1 MRNKS
6 FFWVLTILLVVVTI
20 WSLSLTWVAAGV
32 EKDADAYAQ
41 AQFDSIKN
49 AVTES
54 GDSLVLLPNGAAV
67 NFFDKKAEDEIK
79 YAYVDSYLK
88 GVAEKPVYPILGH
101 TYKYCKESGLNFG
114 LDLQGGMSVTL
125 EMSVPDFVKN
135 KCDNYREPSFY
146 AAFTE
151 ANKQWSEGK
160 SDNFINLF
168 VSIYQEKNGE
178 GKLAGH
184 FHINNDINPT
194 DSDEDV
200 VAFLNKQIG
209 SALDGVE
216 VIMEKRV
223 NQFGVA
229 QPTITKEPLTNRITV
244 ELPGVKD
251 QESVE
256 RKLKSTANI
265 EFFGVLDNGEI
276 GPLIF
281 NTALP
286 LLIEKVKSEEGLAED
301 VKTDEPAVKII
312 DENSNDTIKVDNGGE
327 EIDLNLGLG
336 DDNDTNNTADS
347 NKVDKPA
354 EDLTINNDSSNMVMN
369 QQIAQRVFPMGAN
382 TTEGRFAINS
392 PVVGYASYKD
402 TAKINKALH
411 DPVMADVLMEF
422 PNLRLMWSAKPYFD
436 QNKNEPTEI
445 HMLYA
450 IKVPEDGRAEVS
462 GKHIDK
468 AQKDYDPQTGAIVV
482 SMKMNGK
489 GTDAWADMTE
499 KYVGKIIAIT
509 MDNMVWSAP
518 VVNEIMTTGSS
529 QISGNFTNEEADELA
544 GLLSAGA
551 LPAPMVIVD
560 QSVVGATLGAE
571 NVNSGIWSFV
581 IALLMVLGYM
591 IFYYARAGVVANVA
605 LVTNIFFI
613 FGALASFKA
622 VLTLPGIAGIVLT
635 IGMSVDANVLIFERI
650 REELRGGKG
659 VKLAIK
665 DGYQKALAAILDA
678 NVTTLL
684 TAIVLKV
691 FGSGPIESFATSL
704 IIGIFTSVFAALVIT
719 RLIFIEMFDRK
730 KEITFSTKMTKN
742 FLTNVNLTF
751 IGKRKIFYAISGLIV
766 VAGIASLAT
775 RGLDYGV
782 EFTGGRTYQVE
793 FEKEVDFEKLKTAIG
808 DEFVD
813 EDGNRVEPE
822 VKQINNKYTA
832 LIKTK
837 FMVNIT
843 SPEVDSLVNTALA
856 TALDKNVENFGE
868 YEIMESRKISPSI
881 SNSLRTSSIWAVLFS
896 LIIIFVYILI
906 RFRKPQFGVGALVAM
921 AHDVIVVLAIFSI
934 FKGIMPFSME
944 INQAFIAAILT
955 VVGYSINDTVVVF
968 DRIREFLGQHKRTE
982 GKVVVNNALN
992 STLSRTINTSVSTFI
1007 VLLMIF
1013 IFGGEA
1019 IRGFIFA
1026 LMIGV
1031 VVGTYSS
1038 LCIATPLVVDFSKN
1052 MNAIA
1057 KKTKTREETP

>member
-32 EKDADAYAQ
+32 ENDADSYAQ
-41 AQFDSIKN
+41 TQYDSIKN
-49 AVTES
+49 AMA
-54 GDSLVLLPNGAAV
+54 DSNDSMVLLPNGSAV
-67 NFFDKKAEDEIK
+67 NFYDKKAEDEIK

-88 GVAEKPVYPILGH
+88 EMAEKPVYPILGH

-125 EMSVPDFVKN
+125 EMSIPEFVQN
-135 KCDNYREPSFY
+135 KCDNYRDPEFF
-146 AAFTE
+146 AAYLE
-151 ANKQWSEGK
+151 ANKQWEEGK
-160 SDNFINLF
+160 SDKYLELF
-168 VSIYQEKNGE
+168 VSIFQEKNGT
-178 GKLAGH
+178 GKLAAH
-184 FHINNDINPT
+184 FHSNNDGINAG
-194 DSDEDV
+194 DSDEKV
-200 VAFLNKQIG
+200 VEYLTKQINT
-209 SALDGVE
+209 ALDGVE
-216 VIMEKRV
+216 VILEKRV

-265 EFFGVLDNGEI
+265 EFFAVHDNGEI

-281 NTALP
+281 NQAWP
-286 LLIEKVKSEEGLAED
+286 QLIEKYKAEEGIAD
-301 VKTDEPAVKII
+301 VEEKTADANIEEKADDTTKVEENNNAPQI
-312 DENSNDTIKVDNGGE
+312 D
-327 EIDLNLGLG
+327 LGLG
-336 DDNDTNNTADS
+336 DDSTKTANDTVKTN
-347 NKVDKPA
+347 VA
-354 EDLTINNDSSNMVMN
+354 EDNTINNDSTSAIFN
-369 QQIAQRVFPMGAN
+369 QKIARKYFPLSPNLVEGKFRVGDP
-382 TTEGRFAINS
+382 S
-392 PVVGYASYKD
+392 VGYASYKD
-402 TAKINKALH
+402 TAKINKSLK
-411 DPVMADVLMEF
+411 DPAMADILMEY
-422 PNLRLMWSAKPYFD
+422 PNLKLMWSAKPYYD
-436 QNKNEPTEI
+436 PKTNQPTEI

-450 IKVPEDGRAEVS
+450 IKIPEDGRAEVS
-462 GKHIDK
+462 GKDIDK
-468 AQKDYDPQTGAIVV
+468 AYKDYDQRTGSIIV
-482 SMKMNGK
+482 SMKMNGT
-489 GTDAWADMTE
+489 GTDNWAAMTE
-499 KYVGKIIAIT
+499 KYVDKIVAIT

-518 VVNEIMTTGSS
+518 TVNEIMTTGSS

-551 LPAPMVIVD
+551 LPAPMIIVD
-560 QSVVGATLGAE
+560 QSVVGATLGAD
-571 NVNSGIWSFV
+571 NVNSGIWSFI
-581 IALLMVLGYM
+581 IALLMVLAYM

-605 LVTNIFFI
+605 LVTNIFLI

-678 NVTTLL
+678 NITTLL

-719 RLIFIEMFDRK
+719 RLIFIEMFDKK
-730 KEITFSTKMTKN
+730 KEITFSTKMTRN
-742 FLTNVNLTF
+742 FLTNANYAF
-751 IGKRKIFYAISGLIV
+751 IKKRKIFYIVSGLV
-766 VAGIASLAT
+766 VAGGIASLAT

-782 EFTGGRTYQVE
+782 EFTGGRTYQIE
-793 FEKEVDFEKLKTAIG
+793 FENEVDYQKLKVAIG

-813 EDGNRVEPE
+813 QDGNRVEPE
-822 VKQINNKYTA
+822 VKQINNKFTA

-837 FMVNIT
+837 FMENST
-843 SPEVDSLVNTALA
+843 APDVDSLVNTALS
-856 TALDKNVENFGE
+856 TALEKNKADFGD
-868 YEIMESRKISPSI
+868 YEILEQRKISPSI
-881 SNSLRTSSIWAVLFS
+881 SNSLRTSSVWAVVIS
-896 LIIIFVYILI
+896 LIIIFLYILI
-906 RFRKPQFGVGALVAM
+906 RFRKPQFGVGALLAM

-968 DRIREFLGQHKRTE
+968 DRIREYIGLHKRTDE
-982 GKVVVNNALN
+982 KEVVNNALN

-1013 IFGGEA
+1013 IFGGES

-1038 LCIATPLVVDFSKN
+1038 LCVATPLVIDLSRNIKS
-1052 MNAIA
+1052 IA
-1057 KKTKTREETP
+1057 KPVKREESK

>member
-32 EKDADAYAQ
+32 ENDADSYAQ
-41 AQFDSIKN
+41 TQYDSIKN
-49 AVTES
+49 AMTES
-54 GDSLVLLPNGAAV
+54 GDSLVLLPNGSAV
-67 NFFDKKAEDEIK
+67 NFYDKKAEDEIK
-79 YAYVDSYLK
+79 NSYVDSYLK
-88 GVAEKPVYPILGH
+88 EMAEKPVYPILGH

-125 EMSVPDFVKN
+125 EMSLPDFVQN
-135 KCDNYREPSFY
+135 KCNNYRDPEFF
-146 AAFTE
+146 AAFAE
-151 ANKQWSEGK
+151 ANKQWEEGK
-160 SDNFINLF
+160 SDKYLELF
-168 VSIYQEKNGE
+168 VSIFQEKNGE
-178 GKLAGH
+178 GKLASH
-184 FHINNDINPT
+184 FHLNNDGIKAT
-194 DSDEDV
+194 DSDDQV
-200 VAFLNKQIG
+200 VDYLNKQINT
-209 SALDGVE
+209 ALDGVE

-265 EFFGVLDNGEI
+265 EFFGVYDNI
-276 GPLIF
+276 QVGPLLF
-281 NTALP
+281 NQARP
-286 LLIEKVKSEEGLAED
+286 QLIQKYKEEDGLVSET
-301 VKTDEPAVKII
+301 KTEEPAVKII
-312 DENSNDTIKVDNGGE
+312 DENIEDTTKKEDGE
-327 EIDLNLGLG
+327 LDLNLGLG
-336 DDNDTNNTADS
+336 DDDTTSNAADS
-347 NKVDKPA
+347 VKTEEA
-354 EDLTINNDSSNMVMN
+354 STSGINTDSTEAVMN
-369 QQIAQRVFPMGAN
+369 QQILIKYFPLN
-382 TTEGRFAINS
+382 PNVTEGKFTPNS
-392 PVVGYASYKD
+392 PVIGYASYKD
-402 TAKINKALH
+402 TAKINKGLH
-411 DPVMADVLMEF
+411 DPAIQDVLMEL
-422 PNLRLMWSAKPYFD
+422 PNLKLMWSAKPFYD
-436 QNKNEPTEI
+436 PKTNEPTEI

-450 IKVPEDGRAEVS
+450 IMTPEDGRAEVS
-462 GKHIDK
+462 GKDIDK

-482 SMKMNGK
+482 SMKMNGT
-489 GTDAWADMTE
+489 GTDRWKEMTQ
-499 KYVGKIIAIT
+499 KYVGKIVAIT

-518 VVNEIMTTGSS
+518 VVNEVMTTGSS

-560 QSVVGATLGAE
+560 QSVVGATLGAD
-571 NVNSGIWSFV
+571 NVNSGIWSFI
-581 IALLMVLGYM
+581 IALMMVLAYM

-605 LVTNIFFI
+605 LVTNIFLI

-678 NVTTLL
+678 NITTLL

-730 KEITFSTKMTKN
+730 KEITFSTKITQN
-742 FLTNVNLTF
+742 FLTNANYAFVK
-751 IGKRKIFYAISGLIV
+751 KRKIFYIISGLIV
-766 VAGIASLAT
+766 AGGIASLAT

-793 FEKEVDFEKLKTAIG
+793 FANEVDYEKLKTAIG
-808 DEFVD
+808 DEFID
-813 EDGNRVEPE
+813 KDGNRVEPE
-822 VKQINNKYTA
+822 VKQINNKFTA

-837 FMVNIT
+837 FMENST
-843 SPEVDSLVNTALA
+843 TPEVDSLVNTALA
-856 TALDKNVENFGE
+856 TALEKNKDAFGE
-868 YEIMESRKISPSI
+868 YEILEQRKISPSI
-881 SNSLRTSSIWAVLFS
+881 SNSLRTSSVWAVVIS
-896 LIIIFVYILI
+896 LIIIFLYILI
-906 RFRKPQFGVGALVAM
+906 RFRKPQFGIGALLAM

-968 DRIREFLGQHKRTE
+968 DRIREYLGLHKRTE
-982 GKVVVNNALN
+982 ESEVVNSALN

-1038 LCIATPLVVDFSKN
+1038 LCIATPLVIDLTRNIKSV
-1052 MNAIA
+1052 A
-1057 KKTKTREETP
+1057 KPAKREENQ